1 MDEKQVS
8 CHLTRCSDS
17 LKRQG
22 DLSSPVNV
30 RIGNAPLIGGGERV
44 TGALPGYQSLPIRK
58 RHIHIRV
65 LVELKGRRGTRHL
78 RGPSHQADFGKT
90 LGAAQALT
98 LNGGRQAPPGGYC
111 QSQISVE
118 CYRWRTESIAPC
130 LAQLH
135 TQGKGKMPPALA
147 LPGRNYSELGGR

>member
-8 CHLTRCSDS
+8 RHLTRCSDS
-17 LKRQG
+17 LKRQR

-65 LVELKGRRGTRHL
+65 LVERKGRRGTRHL

-90 LGAAQALT
+90 LGPQWRKAGATRRILPKSN
-98 LNGGRQAPPGGYC
+98 LGGML
-111 QSQISVE
+111 SVE
-118 CYRWRTESIAPC
+118 TESTADCLRSAGERCPLLWHC
-130 LAQLH
+130 LAEIIRTWGTL
-135 TQGKGKMPPALA
+135 
-147 LPGRNYSELGGR
+147 